1 MADSPLGVRDVAE
14 SPSKSPDLNAGPP
27 RQELPDI
34 VAPGYMVVSTQSG
47 RVAVVTAIPS
57 VRAQGAYS
65 SLLVDTKTF
74 TPSLAPTTTP
84 SPVAAS
90 TQPQIPS
97 SRATATAAPSHGL
110 LTAKLAAVI
119 VVPLVLLAIV
129 SPILVV
135 WYISWRRKRRLSKR
149 HADRLSGQRPLIGG
163 RDDWTRGA
171 SMRRNEHARSTSA
184 PRKAK
189 RPHRIISVP
198 TPTFS
203 SFNFELSR
211 PASVGPIQSSTLSST
226 RRPITKNRRSATF
239 SWGAPPPYASQSRTT
254 TSSTP
259 VPRLDT
265 PDFCGSPLLE
275 TAQMVHIRPISGHQQ
290 RRMGSSSNL
299 PAQTA
304 AGRSNTTLAPL
315 QRHDLWLDRSS
326 ATHLQAPDPARTRQ
340 GSGDSNAE
348 SLHHR
353 STLTRP
359 FSSFQPLASPALTDI
374 SGLSFDPTL
383 WASVTYGRD
392 STVSPVDDQNQTEQ
406 ARPHQIV

>member
-1 MADSPLGVRDVAE
+1 MADIPLGIRDLAE

-27 RQELPDI
+27 RQDLPDI

-47 RVAVVTAIPS
+47 RLAVVTAIPS
-57 VRAQGAYS
+57 IRAQGAHS
-65 SLLVDTKTF
+65 SLLFDTKTF
-74 TPSLAPTTTP
+74 TPSLVPTTTP

-90 TQPQIPS
+90 TQPQNPS
-97 SRATATAAPSHGL
+97 SSATATAAPSHGL
-110 LTAKLAAVI
+110 STAKLAAVI
-119 VVPLVLLAIV
+119 VVPLVLLAIL
-129 SPILVV
+129 SPILIVG
-135 WYISWRRKRRLSKR
+135 YISWRRKRRLSKR
-149 HADRLSGQRPLIGG
+149 YSDRLSGQRPLIG

-171 SMRRNEHARSTSA
+171 SVRRNEQARSTSA

-211 PASVGPIQSSTLSST
+211 PASVGPIQSLHPSST
-226 RRPITKNRRSATF
+226 RRPIAKNRRSATF
-239 SWGAPPPYASQSRTT
+239 SWGAPPPYASRSGTT

-299 PAQTA
+299 AAQTA
-304 AGRSNTTLAPL
+304 AGRSNTSLAPL
-315 QRHDLWLDRSS
+315 QRHDLWLDRNS

>member
-1 MADSPLGVRDVAE
+1 MADSPLGIRDLAE

-27 RQELPDI
+27 RQDLPET
-34 VAPGYMVVSTQSG
+34 VTPGYIVVSTQSG
-47 RVAVVTAIPS
+47 RLAVVTAVPS
-57 VRAQGAYS
+57 PRTQGVHS

-74 TPSLAPTTTP
+74 TTSLAPTTTP

-90 TQPQIPS
+90 TQPQTPS
-97 SRATATAAPSHGL
+97 SSATAPAAPSHGL
-110 LTAKLAAVI
+110 STAKLAAVI
-119 VVPLVLLAIV
+119 VVPLVLLAIL
-129 SPILVV
+129 SPILIV
-135 WYISWRRKRRLSKR
+135 WYISRRRKRRLSKR
-149 HADRLSGQRPLIGG
+149 HSDRLSGQRPLI
-163 RDDWTRGA
+163 RQDDWIRGA
-171 SMRRNEHARSTSA
+171 SVRRNEQARSTPA

-211 PASVGPIQSSTLSST
+211 PASVGPVQSSTLSST
-226 RRPITKNRRSATF
+226 RRPIAKNRRSATF
-239 SWGAPPPYASQSRTT
+239 SWGAPPPYASQSGTT

-275 TAQMVHIRPISGHQQ
+275 TAQMVHIRPISGQPQ

-299 PAQTA
+299 PDQSA
-304 AGRSNTTLAPL
+304 AGHSNTSLAPW
-315 QRHDLWLDRSS
+315 QHHDPLPNRSS
-326 ATHLQAPDPARTRQ
+326 ATYLQAPDPNRTRQ

-383 WASVTYGRD
+383 WASATYGMD
-392 STVSPVDDQNQTEQ
+392 STVSPIDDQDQTEQ